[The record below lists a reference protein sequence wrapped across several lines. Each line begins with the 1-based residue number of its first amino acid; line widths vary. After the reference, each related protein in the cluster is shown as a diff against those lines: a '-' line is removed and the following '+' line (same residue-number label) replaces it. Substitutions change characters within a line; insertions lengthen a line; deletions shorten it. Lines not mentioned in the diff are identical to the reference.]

1 MLYVTQLNEDTIIL
15 HDGYIQTGVYKN
27 YTVEKFLKLVNK
39 NETLYT
45 ESHWIPDIFIHRYKR
60 ANYQKH
66 LKVATVGSTDNSS
79 EEIDIFR

>member
-45 ESHWIPDIFIHRYKR
+45 ESHWIPDIFIHRYAR
-60 ANYQKH
+60 ANYQTHMKY
-66 LKVATVGSTDNSS
+66 ATVGSTDNSS